1 MKKRSSSQRRS
12 ERVTPKALSM
22 TRPIFPFSAILGQEK
37 MKKALVLNAI
47 DPSIGG
53 VLIRGQKGTAKS
65 TAVRGIAELLPPRFV
80 VRGCSIG
87 CHPDQKEGLCPACQT
102 RLEKGEELTLHETT
116 TPVVDLPLNASEDRV
131 VGSID
136 IEAVLKTGHKVFQ
149 PGILANA
156 HRAILYV
163 DEVNLLDDHIVDVL
177 LDVAVTGI
185 NLVEREGISYA
196 HPCRLILVGTMN
208 PEEGELR
215 PQLLDRFGLCV
226 EIETEQSREHR
237 KEIARRALAFHNDP
251 GGFRLDWQASQE
263 VLHGEIA
270 QARELLPK
278 LTPSDALMD
287 FAAQVAEEM
296 KVDGHRAEITMVKAA
311 VAAAAFRGEHEPTPP
326 DLRDIMELSLR
337 HRIKRLPFQEK
348 ALDAKTLDRLAGA
361 FAHRRHL

>member
-1 MKKRSSSQRRS
+1 
-12 ERVTPKALSM
+12 M
-22 TRPIFPFSAILGQEK
+22 TRPIFSFSAILGQEK
-37 MKKALVLNAI
+37 MKKALVWNAV

-65 TAVRGIAELLPPRFV
+65 TAVRGIAELLPPRLV
-80 VRGCSIG
+80 VKGCSFA
-87 CHPDQKEGLCPACQT
+87 CHPDQKEGPCPDCQT
-102 RLEKGEELTLHETT
+102 RMAQGEELSLQVTA

-136 IEAVLKTGHKVFQ
+136 IEAALKTGHKVFQ
-149 PGILANA
+149 PGILASA

-163 DEVNLLDDHIVDVL
+163 DEVNLLDDHIVDLL

-185 NLVEREGISYA
+185 NLVEREGMSYT
-196 HPCRLILVGTMN
+196 HPCRFILVGTMN

-237 KEIARRALAFHNDP
+237 KEITRRAIAFQTDP
-251 GGFRLDWQASQE
+251 ERFRLEWQASQE
-263 VLHGEIA
+263 TLQAEIA
-270 QARELLPK
+270 RAREVLSA
-278 LTPSDALMD
+278 LTPSEALMG
-287 FAAQVAEEM
+287 FAAEVAEEM

-311 VAAAAFRGEHEPTPP
+311 LAAAAFRGDQEATPE
-326 DLRDIMELSLR
+326 DLRDVMELSLR
-337 HRIKRLPFQEK
+337 HRVKRLPFQEK

-361 FAHRRHL
+361 FVEGRHL